1 MEFLQKLEK
10 IEKVVAKYSD
20 RLATQANSLLTSH
33 DLTNTKILKNI
44 PQNPIKTDIIES
56 TFIIAVTRA

>member
-1 MEFLQKLEK
+1 MEFLQK

-33 DLTNTKILKNI
+33 DLTNTKILKTFHKI
-44 PQNPIKTDIIES
+44 P
-56 TFIIAVTRA
+56 